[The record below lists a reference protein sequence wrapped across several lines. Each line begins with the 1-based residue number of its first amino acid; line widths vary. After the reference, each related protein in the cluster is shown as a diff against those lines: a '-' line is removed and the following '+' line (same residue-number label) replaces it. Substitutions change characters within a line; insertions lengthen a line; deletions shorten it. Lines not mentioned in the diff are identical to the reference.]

1 MRIQPRDQQLLEEA
15 YNDVIRHQSENLL
28 LYIEGVYDPHI
39 FKAIFMTGPMGA
51 GKSTV
56 AKKLVG
62 GTGLRSLNLDN
73 FNELMIK
80 KGQVEG
86 GNLTPDQLQQ
96 SWEKVQKQK
105 TNFLEGRLGLLID
118 GSGRNIDDIKENLE
132 KLLLLGYDIAC
143 IMVNVDVDVSIER
156 AKKRAAMQAAQHG
169 AGRNVPEDLQ
179 RRTHADIQR
188 NIPALQKIFK
198 NNFFE
203 IDNTNT
209 PNLEAVQKLIN
220 RFMSMPPSKP
230 AALQWI
236 QQQKQQR
243 RR

>member
-1 MRIQPRDQQLLEEA
+1 MIQ
-15 YNDVIRHQSENLL
+15 
-28 LYIEGVYDPHI
+28 
-39 FKAIFMTGPMGA
+39 
-51 GKSTV
+51 
-56 AKKLVG
+56 
-62 GTGLRSLNLDN
+62 
-73 FNELMIK
+73 

-86 GNLTPDQLQQ
+86 GNLTPDQLQN

-105 TNFLEGRLGLLID
+105 ANFLEGRLGLLID
-118 GSGRNIDDIKENLE
+118 GSGRNVEDIKENLE
-132 KLLLLGYDIAC
+132 KLLSLGYDVAC

-156 AKKRAAMQAAQHG
+156 AKRRAAMQAAQHG
-169 AGRNVPEDLQ
+169 TGRNVPEELQ
-179 RRTHADIQR
+179 RKTHGDIQR
-188 NIPALQKIFK
+188 NIPTLQKIFK

-209 PNLEAVQKLIN
+209 PELEAIQKQIN
-220 RFMSMPPSKP
+220 RFMSAPPSQP

>member
-1 MRIQPRDQQLLEEA
+1 MKFD
-15 YNDVIRHQSENLL
+15 DVYESLR
-28 LYIEGVYDPHI
+28 LYTEGVYDPHI

-56 AKKLVG
+56 AQKLVG

-86 GNLTPDQLQQ
+86 GNLTPDQLQN

-105 TNFLEGRLGLLID
+105 ANFLSGRLGLLID
-118 GSGRNIDDIKENLE
+118 GSGRNVEDIKENLG
-132 KLLLLGYDIAC
+132 KLLNLGYDAAC
-143 IMVNVDVDVSIER
+143 IMVNVDVEVSIER

-169 AGRNVPEDLQ
+169 TGRNVPEELQ
-179 RRTHADIQR
+179 RKTHADIQK
-188 NIPALQKIFK
+188 NIPTLQRIFK
-198 NNFFE
+198 TNFFE

-209 PNLEAVQKLIN
+209 PNLQAVQKQIN
-220 RFMSMPPSKP
+220 RFLATPPSKE
-230 AALQWI
+230 AAVEWI
-236 QQQKQQR
+236 EQQKQQR
-243 RR
+243 KR

>member
-1 MRIQPRDQQLLEEA
+1 MGFDRIYESLLM
-15 YNDVIRHQSENLL
+15 YV
-28 LYIEGVYDPHI
+28 EGLYDPHI

-56 AKKLVG
+56 AQKLVG

-86 GNLTPDQLQQ
+86 GNLTPDQLQT

-105 TNFLEGRLGLLID
+105 ASFLDGRLGLLID
-118 GSGRNIDDIKENLE
+118 GSGRNVEDIIENLQT
-132 KLLLLGYDIAC
+132 LLALGYDVAC

-156 AKKRAAMQAAQHG
+156 AKKRAALQAAQHG
-169 AGRNVPEDLQ
+169 TGRNVPEELQ
-179 RRTHADIQR
+179 RRTYADIQR
-188 NIPALQKIFK
+188 NIPTLQKIFGA
-198 NNFFE
+198 NFFE
-203 IDNTNT
+203 IDNTNI
-209 PNLEAVQKLIN
+209 PNLEVVQKQIN
-220 RFMSMPPSKP
+220 RFMFSPPSKR
-230 AALQWI
+230 AAIQWI
-236 QQQKQQR
+236 QQQKEQR